1 MLSISTQ
8 IQIIMAAGFFITGV
22 ASFAIGLTILVTRS
36 GGKDINTLATQSAL
50 LAKKGIAEEVAGLV
64 GNIQI
69 LLKTLNEMVRTATGI
84 GGFLII
90 LGVLMM
96 GIGYW
101 IMRQIY

>member
-1 MLSISTQ
+1 
-8 IQIIMAAGFFITGV
+8 MAVGFFLTGI

-36 GGKDINTLATQSAL
+36 GGKDINTLATQSAM

-64 GNIQI
+64 GNIQV
-69 LLKTLNEMVRTATGI
+69 LLGTLNEMVRTATGI

-96 GIGYW
+96 GVGYW
-101 IMRQIY
+101 ITRLIY